1 MKRFFA
7 LGLFFAAAAC
17 ASPASAQIQW
27 ATVTSVTP
35 NWVETIKNVPVETC
49 SIQRVPVY
57 GRVKGKGASGL
68 EVLGGALFGG
78 LLGKAVTEKDEGA
91 AIGGILGG
99 VVAAEAGR
107 ADKIEV
113 VGYENKNVCYVLN
126 KDVVESEIVSYRI
139 EYEWNGIYGQSTSIT
154 SLQPGDEIEVR
165 VSIVPKRP
173 L

>member
-1 MKRFFA
+1 MKKY
-7 LGLFFAAAAC
+7 LGLSLFFAAAAC
-17 ASPASAQIQW
+17 ASPASAQSTW
-27 ATVTSVTP
+27 ATVTSVSP
-35 NWVETIKNVPVETC
+35 NWVDTIKNVPVEQC

-68 EVLGGALFGG
+68 EILGGALFGG

-113 VGYENKNVCYVLN
+113 VGYENKNICYTIN
-126 KDVVESEIVSYRI
+126 KDFVESEIISYKI
-139 EYEWNGIYGQSTSIT
+139 EYEWNGFYGQTTTS
-154 SLQPGDEIEVR
+154 SAFVPGDEIEVR
-165 VSIVPKRP
+165 VSLVPKQP